1 MHPLPLSSVLSASE
15 KLYRLMLF
23 VYPPAYRR
31 EYGPL
36 MIQACRDLCRN
47 TYRQRKAVGLVSLWV
62 RLLVDLVTSAARQH
76 LDALPKGD
84 GIMTKRE
91 HFLAIVAAA
100 LPLVLWL
107 VLSVVNPLFV
117 SRLFV
122 DSSAQPWGW
131 IMVAVVFILVGLAY
145 LTQRKAFE
153 LAGQPDSS
161 NRAIGR
167 PFGRDVLRAVSIGL
181 FVLPA
186 IALVLLG
193 PAIMTLLAADL

>member
-1 MHPLPLSSVLSASE
+1 
-15 KLYRLMLF
+15 
-23 VYPPAYRR
+23 
-31 EYGPL
+31 
-36 MIQACRDLCRN
+36 
-47 TYRQRKAVGLVSLWV
+47 
-62 RLLVDLVTSAARQH
+62 
-76 LDALPKGD
+76 
-84 GIMTKRE
+84 MTKRE

-131 IMVAVVFILVGLAY
+131 IMVAAVFILVGLAY
-145 LTQRKAFE
+145 LAQRKAFE

-161 NRAIGR
+161 NRAVGR

-193 PAIMTLLAADL
+193 PAIMTLLAADF